1 MGLVSTLLPI
11 QAHLWGIVLVPFYE
25 MFVKSILND
34 YLLSSYAR
42 TGAAWNKS
50 KFENSSSLVDSLFLV
65 LYPKL
70 AYMLIISSPFL
81 CSIQLGVH
89 GYC

>member
-65 LYPKL
+65 LYPNF
-70 AYMLIISSPFL
+70 ICSSYLPPFPL
-81 CSIQLGVH
+81 FYQLGVH